1 MAEKVFTYLLG
12 AGASFDVLPTVK
24 DFTQAL
30 HEFKVEMNNYSNN
43 GFDFELLQNK
53 CGESDNPQ
61 EDVRDVL
68 RDMLWLITESK
79 NHSSVDTFAKKL
91 YLRNDYDNLTKVKGL
106 LDVFFTIQQH
116 KKGVDLR
123 YDTFFAS
130 ILKKGPDKK
139 IELPN
144 NIKVITWN
152 YDFQLELSFNSFY
165 NADDINVLEDRLQIF
180 PRKNLIKLDN
190 TKFSVIKLNGVA
202 TGYEYQNGKYN
213 RLPIKP
219 IFNED
224 FKKEKKIPYAEVM
237 IARYLGYT
245 KYSKE
250 GTESSIFFA
259 WEEGEIPKT
268 TRITAK
274 ECTNETRILTIIGY
288 SFPTFN
294 RVIDKEII
302 DNMTHLE
309 KVYIQAPEDSI
320 NSVAQRFKAIKPK
333 VNVELLTGTDEFFI
347 PFEYNL

>member
-1 MAEKVFTYLLG
+1 
-12 AGASFDVLPTVK
+12 
-24 DFTQAL
+24 
-30 HEFKVEMNNYSNN
+30 
-43 GFDFELLQNK
+43 
-53 CGESDNPQ
+53 
-61 EDVRDVL
+61 
-68 RDMLWLITESK
+68 
-79 NHSSVDTFAKKL
+79 
-91 YLRNDYDNLTKVKGL
+91 
-106 LDVFFTIQQH
+106 
-116 KKGVDLR
+116 
-123 YDTFFAS
+123 
-130 ILKKGPDKK
+130 
-139 IELPN
+139 
-144 NIKVITWN
+144 
-152 YDFQLELSFNSFY
+152 
-165 NADDINVLEDRLQIF
+165 
-180 PRKNLIKLDN
+180 
-190 TKFSVIKLNGVA
+190 
-202 TGYEYQNGKYN
+202 
-213 RLPIKP
+213 
-219 IFNED
+219 
-224 FKKEKKIPYAEVM
+224 M